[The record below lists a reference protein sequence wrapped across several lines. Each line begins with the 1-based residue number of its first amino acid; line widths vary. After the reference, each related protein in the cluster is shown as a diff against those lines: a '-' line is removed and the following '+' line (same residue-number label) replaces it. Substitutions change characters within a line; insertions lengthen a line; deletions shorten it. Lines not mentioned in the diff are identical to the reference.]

1 MQQAL
6 FTLSSIPFIP
16 HLRRWWSLGPLV
28 VVCVLGLACGCERF
42 NRAPQETVYVAA
54 QKTYLRDR
62 VAPVSK
68 RVAEVVNGEPLQ
80 VLEHQTRFLK
90 VKTPKNQVGWIIE
103 WAVID
108 SKTYRGFT
116 QLAEEN
122 KDDPVVATGTLRDE
136 LYMHILPGR
145 QQQHFYLL
153 PGDTK
158 VQLLVRASVPKTAAV
173 GSPPPDKPAAPKPP
187 QAGKA
192 SPSSAHTAP
201 APAQPDAPPP
211 VMEDWWLA
219 RDAQGRT
226 GWLLGSR
233 IWVDAPE
240 TIEGYCEGQRIV
252 GAYVLRN
259 VTDPEATTP
268 DHQVPEYLTVL
279 APLQSGLPFDFD
291 EVRIFTWS
299 LRHHRYET
307 AFRLRPIQGF
317 LPVRISSESTPN
329 GTVPTFSV
337 LIANGQNV
345 TTDPTTGITRPASP
359 RTIRYE
365 MIETTVRR
373 IGPDLAPIP
382 LNREGTKKPK
392 EGRAA
397 SRKRR

>member
-1 MQQAL
+1 MQPAL

-16 HLRRWWSLGPLV
+16 YLRRWWSLGPLV
-28 VVCVLGLACGCERF
+28 AVCVLGLACGCERF
-42 NRAPQETVYVAA
+42 NRAPRETVYVAA
-54 QKTYLRDR
+54 QKMYLRDR

-90 VKTPKNQVGWIIE
+90 VKTPKNEVGWIIE

-108 SKTYRGFT
+108 SKTYKEFT

-122 KDDPVVATGTLRDE
+122 KDDPVVATATLRDE
-136 LYMHILPGR
+136 LYMHMLPGR
-145 QQQHFYLL
+145 QQQRFYLL
-153 PGDTK
+153 PGDAK
-158 VQLLVRASVPKTAAV
+158 VQLLVRASVPKTAAA
-173 GSPPPDKPAAPKPP
+173 GSPPPAKPAAPKPP
-187 QAGKA
+187 QAGRA
-192 SPSSAHTAP
+192 SPPSARTAP
-201 APAQPDAPPP
+201 ASAQPDAPPP
-211 VMEDWWLA
+211 VMEDWWLV
-219 RDAQGRT
+219 RDSQART

-252 GAYVLRN
+252 GAYVLRY

-268 DHQVPEYLTVL
+268 DHQVPEYLAVL

-317 LPVRISSESTPN
+317 LPVRISSESAAN

-365 MIETTVRR
+365 MIETTVKR

-382 LNREGTKKPK
+382 LNREGTERPK